1 MLKVLLSPA
10 KSLQTES
17 ECFLE
22 PTVPLF
28 EKQAQDVV
36 NKLKKMTPKALS
48 QLMSISEDL
57 AQLNWSRFQNWR
69 ELEENPDAI
78 QPIFAFS
85 GEVYRGL
92 NASSFDKGS
101 IEYAQESIRILSGL
115 YGILKP
121 LDGISPYRLEMGSKF
136 SPKAKQKNLYE
147 YWGNQ
152 ITDYM
157 QKDLKQSDVIV
168 NLASKE
174 YTRVLDFKSIPNTV
188 ITPVF
193 KDYKNGKLKTIMVY
207 AKKARG
213 SMAHYIVSNRIEN
226 LENLKGFNTDSYA
239 FDSNLSSESEWV
251 FIR

>member
-10 KSLQTES
+10 KSLNVES
-17 ECFLE
+17 MCFKE

-28 EKQAQDVV
+28 EKEAQGMV
-36 NKLKKMTPKALS
+36 NKLKKLTPKALS

-69 ELEENPDAI
+69 ELEENPKAI
-78 QPIFAFS
+78 QPIFSFS

-92 NASSFDKGS
+92 DASSFDNDS
-101 IEYAQESIRILSGL
+101 IVYAQDTIRILSGL
-115 YGILKP
+115 YGMLKP

-136 SPKAKQKNLYE
+136 SPKAKQKTLYE
-147 YWGNQ
+147 FWGNQ
-152 ITDYM
+152 ITECM
-157 QKDLKQSDVIV
+157 KGELNNSDIIV

-174 YTRVLDFKSIPNTV
+174 YTRVLNLKNISNRV

-213 SMAHYIVSNRIEN
+213 SMARYIVSNRIEN
-226 LENLKGFNTDSYA
+226 LEDLKGFDTDSYTL
-239 FDSNLSSESEWV
+239 DSNLSSENEWV

>member
-10 KSLQTES
+10 KSLQVES
-17 ECFLE
+17 GCFRE

-28 EKQAQDVV
+28 EKQAQVV
-36 NKLKKMTPKALS
+36 VSKLKKMTPRALS

-57 AQLNWSRFQNWR
+57 AQLNWSRFQDWR
-69 ELEENPDAI
+69 ELEENPNAI
-78 QPIFAFS
+78 QPMFAFS

-92 NASSFDKGS
+92 NASSFDNDS
-101 IEYAQESIRILSGL
+101 IVYAQESIRILSGL

-121 LDGISPYRLEMGSKF
+121 LDGISPYRLEMGLKF
-136 SPKAKQKNLYE
+136 SPKSKQSNLYE
-147 YWGNQ
+147 FWGDQ
-152 ITDYM
+152 ITEYM
-157 QKDLKQSDVIV
+157 KSDLKHSDVIV

-174 YTRVLDFKSIPNTV
+174 YTRVLDFKTLSNRV

-226 LENLKGFNTDSYA
+226 LENLEGFNTDSYA
-239 FDSNLSSESEWV
+239 FDSNLSSENEWV